1 MAVRNRTRSKW
12 TVQAQARILSSG
24 EAAHGR
30 SGPYM
35 RNRAKTQCTVEV
47 DRLILSVRS
56 KWPVQAHARILS
68 GGETAHGRS
77 GPYRRNRAKTQ
88 CTVEVDRQQVCV
100 GRSGNRK
107 HKGVHLRGSGSREPA
122 SGGSTLARVLRSVR
136 SHPAS
141 KAVPQKASQRRL
153 TAALPPLGSR
163 RGRYQRVTGLARLR
177 PPTWRRCHHQRGS
190 CQACA
195 KWTRT

>member
-1 MAVRNRTRSKW
+1 MVLLPTFPILRAGESHYREKTKFPKLAETSSFLRIRSYPASFLSETPNYKRNG
-12 TVQAQARILSSG
+12 SSVG
-24 EAAHGR
+24 
-30 SGPYM
+30 
-35 RNRAKTQCTVEV
+35 
-47 DRLILSVRS
+47 VRS
-56 KWPVQAHARILS
+56 FVKLASRSDPIAGATAARGI
-68 GGETAHGRS
+68 
-77 GPYRRNRAKTQ
+77 RAAPPIHR
-88 CTVEVDRQQVCV
+88 TVTVA
-100 GRSGNRK
+100 RK
-107 HKGVHLRGSGSREPA
+107 RGVHLRGSGSREPA